1 MEAITLEDVVRV
13 IGPKLKEDNSLL
25 RSYDII
31 VRVLKLLFENED
43 IEAAFRLDL
52 SEEEVIEYAKKEVL
66 STMKDQMTQDDIYKI
81 EIVSNSPKKLLIV
94 ANAHFSLDE
103 SYSCRDAELAIKE
116 KIEIFTGYNV
126 KIRL

>member
-81 EIVSNSPKKLLIV
+81 EIVSDSPKKLLIV

>member
-81 EIVSNSPKKLLIV
+81 EIVSDSPKKLLIV

-103 SYSCRDAELAIKE
+103 GYSCRDAELAIKE